1 MCVLALFLGN
11 ENNILGRFFYVLVV
25 QARSLDPKKSVLD
38 CIYEQLL
45 PEDCRV
51 SKQDFRDDIAR
62 NQDKTL
68 IIVDG
73 FDEMLEH
80 KQQTHADFSKLIQG
94 KILSHVTLL
103 VTSRPGFALN
113 MVRYFDSLLVIVGY
127 GQQER
132 LQFIDKFSNAFEEE
146 ENLHT
151 PTSSNEQVCYQY
163 NNAMR

>member
-1 MCVLALFLGN
+1 MFVFA
-11 ENNILGRFFYVLVV
+11 IH
-25 QARSLDPKKSVLD
+25 ARSLDPKKSIVD

-51 SKQDFRDDIAR
+51 SRQEFREHIAD
-62 NQDKTL
+62 NQERTL

-73 FDEMLEH
+73 YDEMLDA
-80 KQQTHADFSKLIQG
+80 KQQQQHSDFNKLIQG

-113 MVRYFDSLLVIVGY
+113 MLRYFDSLLVIVGY

-132 LQFIDKFSNAFEEE
+132 IQFIDKFSAAFEEE
-146 ENLHT
+146 ESLNT
-151 PTSSNEQVCYQY
+151 PTFTTQPVRRSYLY
-163 NNAMR
+163 NLLAVNKEETN